1 MPSGRVPSRCRRC
14 VRRHA
19 GRRRTAACC
28 PETMSST
35 SARSYPSPWPHRAT
49 SSLNLAWHVQPVVAD
64 AGGARELGKA
74 CAHQFLQLGTH
85 FIQRVAGCRMTVEC
99 SGQRHRTSLCVRSHP
114 VEFPGGGGPGQFV
127 DDFFALALLDASRRQ
142 AVDEFRD
149 LLLHGSRF
157 CWHLDAAAPGIEKG
171 LEAGTPVQPM
181 FETRERVRRLACG
194 DLLRRL
200 GLEEGARVEAEGGAH
215 VGRVVHAAASS
226 TPEGECQEAA
236 GDDEHEQERLRTG
249 CCNQYRPRPKTRG
262 VVGRSDFAFRPA
274 VICNCGLPAA
284 RPLRSPRELANGRL

>member
-1 MPSGRVPSRCRRC
+1 MPNDRAVLRSAPPNKPMRPKSPSRVP
-14 VRRHA
+14 
-19 GRRRTAACC
+19 
-28 PETMSST
+28 
-35 SARSYPSPWPHRAT
+35 
-49 SSLNLAWHVQPVVAD
+49 
-64 AGGARELGKA
+64 
-74 CAHQFLQLGTH
+74 
-85 FIQRVAGCRMTVEC
+85 
-99 SGQRHRTSLCVRSHP
+99 
-114 VEFPGGGGPGQFV
+114 GGPGQFV
-127 DDFFALALLDASRRQ
+127 DDCFALALLDASRRQ

-171 LEAGTPVQPM
+171 LETGTPVQPM
-181 FETRERVRRLACG
+181 LEARERVRRLSCG

-200 GLEEGARVEAEGGAH
+200 GLEEGACVEAEGGAH